1 MKCEDVKNKIPGITE
16 EQLNWL
22 MQENSADINREKSAA
37 TALQTQLNNV
47 NAQLKTA
54 QEGLAK
60 FDGKKKPEEYEAEL
74 AKLQA
79 DLKAQAD
86 GFAFNNAIL
95 GKKSH
100 IARQQPCGSGD
111 SGSTGLFLHLLVDQN
126 AEFLHHVLQR
136 TANTLHF
143 RRVIHSTG
151 SLYALDVLLRLGK
164 GCTDLCAFF
173 LGNIHNNHHFILK
186 WVAKRVIKAKSTL
199 IFIESTCFSSCRRR
213 GSNPYSVS
221 RKGF

>member
-1 MKCEDVKNKIPGITE
+1 MKREDVKNKIPGITD

-22 MQENSADINREKSAA
+22 MQENDADINREKSAA
-37 TALQTQLNNV
+37 TALQTQLSNV

-54 QEGLAK
+54 QDGLAK
-60 FDGKKKPEEYEAEL
+60 FNGVDVAAL
-74 AKLQA
+74 NAQVAKLQA
-79 DLKAQAD
+79 DLKTQAD
-86 GFAFNNAIL
+86 GFAFDNAIL

-100 IARQQPCGSGD
+100 IARQQPRGSGD
-111 SGSTGLFLHLLVDQN
+111 SGSMGLFLHLLVDQN
-126 AEFLHHVLQR
+126 VEFLHHVLQR

-164 GCTDLCAFF
+164 GCADLRTFF

-186 WVAKRVIKAKSTL
+186 WVRANEKHPET
-199 IFIESTCFSSCRRR
+199 
-213 GSNPYSVS
+213 YVS
-221 RKGF
+221 RCFFLVGAGGLREPRC